1 MSRLVGGSEHD
12 DLSQAVREFLPKG
25 IADNDVA
32 QRMPDQMIVGGL
44 RFFRDEFDQ
53 LIRNL
58 IQGIDRLVI
67 GKVQRL
73 VACRPEPLAQNHHGQ
88 PRAPL
93 SMQQNDGFVLFHD
106 FLPRLIRF

>member
-1 MSRLVGGSEHD
+1 
-12 DLSQAVREFLPKG
+12 
-25 IADNDVA
+25 
-32 QRMPDQMIVGGL
+32 MPDQMIVGGL

-58 IQGIDRLVI
+58 IQGINRLVI

-73 VACRPEPLAQNHHGQ
+73 VARRPEPLAQNHHGQ
-88 PRAPL
+88 SQPL

-106 FLPRLIRF
+106 VLPGLIRFESDDFR